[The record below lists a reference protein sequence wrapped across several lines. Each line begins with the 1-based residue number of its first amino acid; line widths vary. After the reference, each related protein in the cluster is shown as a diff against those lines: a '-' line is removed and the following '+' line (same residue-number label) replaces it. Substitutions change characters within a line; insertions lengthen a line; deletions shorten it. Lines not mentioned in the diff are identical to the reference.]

1 MALSWTMD
9 KLGPM
14 CRTAHDCG
22 VVLAAIAG
30 CELDDT
36 DSVSHPFDYP
46 AEADAAR
53 PPFRIAL
60 LRESIDR
67 LQPAV
72 RKNFDAS
79 LEVLKDVVQTEFI
92 KLPEYPYSE
101 VATTLIAS
109 EMGAAFEG
117 LVISGQ
123 VWELTAPEDRPGA
136 HAAQFIPARDY
147 INAQR
152 IRKRA
157 QRDLD
162 QLLARF
168 DAIVTP
174 SLSTVARPLEKES
187 AEYNKGFTT
196 GDISGAGNVAGLPAI
211 TVPNGFGERGL
222 PTGLQF
228 IGRAWNEGRLLALGR
243 LYQQRTDWHTRRPDT
258 AHGS

>member
-1 MALSWTMD
+1 MD

-30 CELDDT
+30 CELDDI
-36 DSVSHPFDYP
+36 DAVSHPFDHP

-53 PPFRIAL
+53 PPFRVAL
-60 LRESIDR
+60 LRESMDR
-67 LQPAV
+67 VQPPM

-79 LEVLKDVVQTEFI
+79 LDVLKDAVQTEFV

-174 SLSTVARPLEKES
+174 SLSTVARPLEKD
-187 AEYNKGFTT
+187 AGEYNKGFTT
-196 GDISGAGNVAGLPAI
+196 GDISGAGNVAGLPAL

-228 IGRAWNEGRLLALGR
+228 VGRAWNEGRLLALGR

-258 AHGS
+258 GR